1 MNIISA
7 YLLKIEQQNKL
18 IDNLKLEIQ
27 THIEI
32 NLNHEKEIMN
42 LKQALESQTYNIN
55 DLQIIIEQEKIKFEN
70 FKKQQIKKEQD
81 FNYNLELKI
90 KPCIETIRNLKAK
103 LEHEKVINNNL
114 NHSFKDIIEL
124 KAKLEKK
131 GLLPN
136 KCSICLENDL
146 SICCIPCG
154 HTYCDNCVVNTH
166 NCYICRQTIIRTNR
180 IYF

>member
-7 YLLKIEQQNKL
+7 YVLKIEQQNKL
-18 IDNLKLEIQ
+18 IDNLKLELQ
-27 THIEI
+27 
-32 NLNHEKEIMN
+32 
-42 LKQALESQTYNIN
+42 SQKN

-70 FKKQQIKKEQD
+70 FKEQQIKKEQD

-90 KPCIETIRNLKAK
+90 KPCIETIRNLKTK

-114 NHSFKDIIEL
+114 NHSFKDIIELRRLLNKEQETVIEL

-154 HTYCDNCVVNTH
+154 HTYCDNCVINTH
-166 NCYICRQTIIRTNR
+166 NCYICRQPIIHTNK